1 MMYEYMHV
9 ARYPSDFSIPN
20 GMQYADG
27 TPVMGASN
35 AEGMKKN
42 RNFQPIYRFISEM
55 IQDRTIVTMEC
66 KQEKV
71 QVVP

>member
-35 AEGMKKN
+35 AEGMKKIAI
-42 RNFQPIYRFISEM
+42 FSQYITLSL
-55 IQDRTIVTMEC
+55 
-66 KQEKV
+66 K
-71 QVVP
+71 